1 MAITH
6 TETITDLIVLND
18 ETDVVSQVAIKTV
31 SVDDSDPSN
40 LTLTQINYDTYIVDS
55 SGGTSAAGFVAYG
68 SLSET
73 VVKGWIA
80 DELAASNTKT
90 NAEAWIESKKNPPTP
105 PEVNKTL
112 PWS

>member
-6 TETITDLIVLND
+6 TETVSNLIVIND
-18 ETDVVSQVAIKTV
+18 GTDVVSQVVIKTV
-31 SVDDSDPSN
+31 SVDDSDAEK
-40 LTLTQINYDTYIVDS
+40 LTQTNEETFHLDT
-55 SGGTSAAGFVAYG
+55 SGGTGASGFVAYG

-80 DELAASNTKT
+80 DELSASDTKT
-90 NAEAWIESKKNPPTP
+90 NAEAWINSVKSPPTP
-105 PEVNKTL
+105 VEVNKKL

>member
-6 TETITDLIVLND
+6 TETVTDLIVLND
-18 ETDVVSQVAIKTV
+18 GTDVVSQVAIKTV
-31 SVDDSDPSN
+31 SVDDSDPTN
-40 LTLTQINYDTYIVDS
+40 LTQTNCDTYLVDT

-90 NAEAWIESKKNPPTP
+90 NAEAWIESKKNPPAP
-105 PEVNKTL
+105 PEVSKTL
-112 PWS
+112 PW